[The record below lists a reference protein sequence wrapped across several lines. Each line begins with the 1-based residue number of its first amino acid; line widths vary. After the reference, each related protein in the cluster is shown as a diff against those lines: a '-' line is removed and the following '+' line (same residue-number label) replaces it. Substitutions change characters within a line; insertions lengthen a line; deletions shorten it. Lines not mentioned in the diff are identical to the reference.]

1 MERSPALKH
10 LNIADLVL
18 ILLLACVTS
27 FLLSGTLRAG
37 ITRLWGKRWPRATAL
52 IQPAG
57 VGIINVPEA
66 YGRVGFFGYA
76 YQVLGARCVGFFV
89 IMSEQID
96 LDRLQQKLSGQR
108 IQIRYN
114 PSHPET
120 SFLENLRDP
129 LFEGYAAT
137 QNANW
142 ISQVPNLG
150 LRSPFS

>member
-1 MERSPALKH
+1 
-10 LNIADLVL
+10 
-18 ILLLACVTS
+18 
-27 FLLSGTLRAG
+27 
-37 ITRLWGKRWPRATAL
+37 L

-76 YQVLGARCVGFFV
+76 YQVQGARCVGFFV

-108 IQIRYN
+108 IQIRFS
-114 PSHPET
+114 PSNPET

-137 QNANW
+137 QDANW
-142 ISQVPNLG
+142 ISQVPNLE